1 MNALDQIFGWLMIA
15 FGVAQ
20 SDQLFTSSEFAAID
34 R

>member
-20 SDQLFTSSEFAAID
+20 SDQLFTSGKFAAID

>member
-20 SDQLFTSSEFAAID
+20 PISNFRIQSFSHL
-34 R
+34 